1 MRSKVGFQWA
11 GIMGIL
17 VVFAVAMLLC
27 AKPAYAAAPLWQVSS
42 QVGTFTYGTTTVK
55 HQTGM
60 ETMTLSSTEHL
71 ATGWCYSV
79 L

>member
-27 AKPAYAAAPLWQVSS
+27 AKPAYAAAPPW
-42 QVGTFTYGTTTVK
+42 
-55 HQTGM
+55 
-60 ETMTLSSTEHL
+60 
-71 ATGWCYSV
+71 
-79 L
+79 